1 MSRSSSITKNPLST
15 ESILDRFD
23 FPTSSILSEITCS
36 QERDRRKA
44 EIEAIL
50 NPKPPQSQQ
59 IFVAPVPDLPRR
71 IRMLHELRRWQEWV
85 AEKYRRFK
93 HGSY

>member
-1 MSRSSSITKNPLST
+1 MSCSSSMTKNPLSV
-15 ESILDRFD
+15 ESTLDRFE
-23 FPTSSILSEITCS
+23 FPTSSMLFEIRRS

-59 IFVAPVPDLPRR
+59 IFVNPVCDLPRR
-71 IRMLHELRRWQEWV
+71 IRMLHELRRWRE
-85 AEKYRRFK
+85 
-93 HGSY
+93 